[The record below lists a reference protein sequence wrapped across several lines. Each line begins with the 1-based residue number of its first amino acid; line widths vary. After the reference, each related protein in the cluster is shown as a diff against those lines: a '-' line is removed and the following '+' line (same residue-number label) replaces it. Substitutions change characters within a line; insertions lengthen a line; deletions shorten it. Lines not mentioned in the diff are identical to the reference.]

1 MNEKGLKD
9 TLYICILDMSK
20 KYLNYNADFADTHTI
35 DFEGITA
42 DVNNEVA
49 EENVKLVVMGE
60 INEGLYQDVI
70 FEIVSPHLRRTGSSS
85 DSKTHFETT
94 DWETPNN
101 SHYAELKSRSCQHN
115 DFKGEGMIVGW
126 NKIQTCMDSKK
137 TKSYFFFGCMD
148 GLFMWEC
155 NTQNYNA
162 VIADADAKGE
172 KAVRKQTRRDKTCYS
187 SLNENKLHLFIKP
200 AFLTRVKSATDN
212 YYGKCWVHPEIL
224 EKKQQDLN
232 NWIKEQEAKKPK
244 KNTGLILNGTCYIRK

>member
-1 MNEKGLKD
+1 
-9 TLYICILDMSK
+9 MSK
-20 KYLNYNADFADTHTI
+20 KYLNYNADFAETHYPI
-35 DFEGITA
+35 DVEGITA
-42 DVNNEVA
+42 DVNSEVA

-60 INEGLYQDVI
+60 INEGLYEDVI

-101 SHYAELKSRSCQHN
+101 SHYAELKSRSCNHN

-126 NKIQTCMDSKK
+126 NKIKNCLDNKK

-162 VIADADAKGE
+162 IINEANTKGE
-172 KAVRKQTRRDKTCYS
+172 KAVRKQTRGNKNTYS
-187 SLNENKLHLFIKP
+187 SLNENKLHLYIKP
-200 AFLTRVKSATDN
+200 AFLTRVVSSTDK
-212 YYGKCWVHPEIL
+212 YCGKCWVHPEIL
-224 EKKQQDLN
+224 EEKQKELN
-232 NWIKEQEAKKPK
+232 KWIKEQDAKKPK
-244 KNTGLILNGTCYIRK
+244 YNTGLKLNGTCYLKK